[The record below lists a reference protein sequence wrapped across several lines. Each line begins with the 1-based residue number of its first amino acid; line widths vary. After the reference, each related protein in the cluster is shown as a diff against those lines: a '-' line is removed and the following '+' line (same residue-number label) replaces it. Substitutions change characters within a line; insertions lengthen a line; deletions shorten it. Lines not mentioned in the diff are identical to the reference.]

1 MQCML
6 YGCSMYVSQTRS
18 CCLNG
23 IVLFGSVLSLTQC
36 ACPLWCIPQLCPY
49 AHFSWRSAA
58 GSMHLRSTFVPCS
71 HSIKVWKPTC
81 TDGDVARHAGLILA
95 DSANMVMRIS
105 YSWHFIK
112 SAVPGLRLTAW
123 APSFI
128 SCCAATAAA
137 IALRKR

>member
-1 MQCML
+1 MPTSV
-6 YGCSMYVSQTRS
+6 GV
-18 CCLNG
+18 LNR
-23 IVLFGSVLSLTQC
+23 I
-36 ACPLWCIPQLCPY
+36 
-49 AHFSWRSAA
+49 SAS
-58 GSMHLRSTFVPCS
+58 GLRSTLPFATTLPNLR
-71 HSIKVWKPTC
+71 C
-81 TDGDVARHAGLILA
+81 TAGDVATPAGLILA

-137 IALRKR
+137 IALRKC

>member
-1 MQCML
+1 
-6 YGCSMYVSQTRS
+6 
-18 CCLNG
+18 
-23 IVLFGSVLSLTQC
+23 
-36 ACPLWCIPQLCPY
+36 
-49 AHFSWRSAA
+49 
-58 GSMHLRSTFVPCS
+58 MHLRSTFALCS
-71 HSIKVWKPTC
+71 HSTKLWKPTC
-81 TDGDVARHAGLILA
+81 TDGAVATLAGLILA